1 MFERLEK
8 HRNLTEFTLFQCVT
22 VNLVISF
29 AVLLLLGGAVA
40 LMALLLKSQI
50 YEDGKFSS
58 IFIEA
63 LQTAQNMLSFK
74 NHVWSR
80 AFFSTFPALVD
91 CGVNPWGAWTICSAT
106 CGGGSKNRTR
116 NKRQCIK
123 C

>member
-8 HRNLTEFTLFQCVT
+8 HSNLTKFTLSQCVT
-22 VNLVISF
+22 VNLVVSF

-63 LQTAQNMLSFK
+63 QNM
-74 NHVWSR
+74 
-80 AFFSTFPALVD
+80 T
-91 CGVNPWGAWTICSAT
+91 T
-106 CGGGSKNRTR
+106 CFN
-116 NKRQCIK
+116 
-123 C
+123 